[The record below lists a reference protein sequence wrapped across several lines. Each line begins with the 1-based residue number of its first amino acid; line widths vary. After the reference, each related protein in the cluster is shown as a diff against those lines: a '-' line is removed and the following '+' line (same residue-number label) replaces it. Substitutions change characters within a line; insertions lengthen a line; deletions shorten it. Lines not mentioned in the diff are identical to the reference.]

1 MPVKTAYVT
10 GGTGCVGR
18 NVINELL
25 REGWN
30 VIAAHRQSSQVSRLA
45 GIDVELGEVDL
56 HDLDSVRQSV
66 PEGIDAIFHVAA
78 NTSHWPLEEEAQW
91 KDNVLATRH
100 LVEVALEKRVGR
112 FIFTSTGATFPFRE
126 TSKDEAQR
134 IPSAYVRTKRLAE
147 LEVHDGIR
155 RGLDA
160 VITQPAIVF
169 GAFDYNSYS
178 QIFMAMEAGQLGV
191 LPGTIEFCHARDV
204 AMAHL
209 RSFERGRTG
218 ESYPLGGPS
227 STWLDVY
234 RKIAALLNVP
244 APRSATPV
252 WVLYAIA
259 YPLLWSSYL
268 TRKKPLITPQILHLL
283 KLGGKTPPDV
293 ERKSRVE
300 LGYRSASI
308 DQMIDDCYQWLLREG
323 LVGQKRRA
331 GMPLVRVDAGRQAGP
346 RPTLG
351 SRGAKASTR

>member
-1 MPVKTAYVT
+1 MKTAYVT

-18 NVINELL
+18 NVIDELL

-30 VIAAHRQSSQVSRLA
+30 VIAAHRKSSQVSRLA
-45 GIDVELGEVDL
+45 GIDVELSEVDL
-56 HDLDSVRQSV
+56 YDLDSVWQSV

-78 NTSHWPLEEEAQW
+78 NTSHWPLEEEVQW

-100 LVEVALEKRVGR
+100 LVQVALEKQVGR
-112 FIFTSTGATFPFRE
+112 FIFTSTGATYPYRG
-126 TSKDEAQR
+126 TLRDEAER

-147 LEVHDGIR
+147 LEVQDGIR

-178 QIFMAMEAGQLGV
+178 QIFMAMEAGKPGV

-204 AMAHL
+204 AIAHI
-209 RSFERGRTG
+209 RAFEQGRTG
-218 ESYPLGGPS
+218 ESYPLGGHS

-234 RKIAALLNVP
+234 RKIAAVLNVP

-252 WVLYAIA
+252 WVLYALA

-268 TRKKPLITPQILHLL
+268 TRKKPMITPQIIHLL
-283 KLGGKTPPDV
+283 KIGGKNTPEL
-293 ERKSRVE
+293 ERKSRTE
-300 LGYRSASI
+300 LGYQSASI
-308 DQMIDDCYQWLLREG
+308 DQMIDDCYRWLLGEG
-323 LVGQKRRA
+323 LIGQKRRA
-331 GMPLVRVDAGRQAGP
+331 GMPLVRVDAARQAGP
-346 RPTLG
+346 RPTIV
-351 SRGAKASTR
+351 SPGAKASTR